1 MAAPGATPAERKK
14 AAEEANKA
22 LAQSLLGDT
31 TDTDDDKSASLPEE
45 SANSSDTDI
54 SVAEKKLAKKRKR
67 VLVKVGGKKKMN
79 RSKMRKMAIKDST
92 KLLMIYMGKWP
103 TTDLP
108 PTNLKFK
115 VFFTLQR

>member
-45 SANSSDTDI
+45 SHDSSDSDI
-54 SVAEKKLAKKRKR
+54 SQAEKNKRAKK
-67 VLVKVGGKKKMN
+67 KKKLVVRVSGKGEKLN
-79 RSKMRKMAIKDST
+79 RSKLRKMALKDNI
-92 KLLMIYMGKWP
+92 KLLMLYMGK
-103 TTDLP
+103 
-108 PTNLKFK
+108 
-115 VFFTLQR
+115 